1 MMKRFTAILIVF
13 FLGLQIP
20 LYAQV
25 IFYEDFDNVGGPT
38 SGGPGTYTFPAGWLK
53 RNVDNFTPASAVSY
67 INEAWERREDFGE
80 NTLDS
85 CAFSTSWYA
94 PVGIADDWMWTPLI
108 GPLPANCKLKWN
120 AKAYDPSNPDGYSV
134 RIMTVVPTG
143 GTGTIGNQITNS
155 TEVFT
160 IAAEATIWTS
170 RQVDLAAYTGQS
182 IYIGFRNNSNDKFV
196 LLIDDIEVSVQL
208 NYNAALVAV
217 DTLEYTMVP
226 LQQTTSIPLNGYLR
240 NNGLLNITN
249 VQLKV
254 NVYDEMFALQS
265 TFTSSA
271 LPTLAPGATQSFS
284 AGAFT
289 PTVSGAYYFE
299 YLTLITEADGSSSDD
314 TLYNQIYIT
323 DTTYARDNGSVTGAL
338 GIGVGNGF
346 LGQQFTINAATDL
359 RSVTSYITKGYT
371 GRNLGF
377 AIWDMPAGVPLNMI
391 ATTDTLLYPD
401 DSARLYTLNIHGGP
415 LNLLPGDYAFTIIE
429 FDSTVQLAQTSAIF
443 TPGTTWVN
451 WATSPAGTWANNEYF
466 GTGFAKSYLIRP
478 NMYLCPLISNTFSVT
493 LATCGSCPDG
503 NASALPAGGNAP
515 YTYAWSNGDT
525 LQTISTLLPGDYFV
539 TITDAMGCSLIDTV
553 NISYATA
560 IEEQSETFMISPNP
574 NEGVFEVVFEK
585 ELSGNASLDVFNAIG
600 ELIFQNESL
609 PAGTKSYRID
619 LQNVVAGPY
628 VLRLTTTDESIIY
641 KFIVQ

>member
-1 MMKRFTAILIVF
+1 MMKQITAMLFIL
-13 FLGLQIP
+13 FLGIQIT
-20 LYAQV
+20 LNAQV
-25 IFYEDFDNVGGPT
+25 LFYEDFDHVGGPT
-38 SGGPGTYTFPAGWLK
+38 AGGAGTYTFAPGWFL
-53 RNVDNFTPASAVSY
+53 RNVDNRTPNAQVSY
-67 INEAWERREDFGE
+67 VNEAWERREDFGE
-80 NTLDS
+80 NVADS
-85 CAFSTSWYA
+85 CAFSTSYYS
-94 PVGIADDWMWTPLI
+94 PVGIADDWMWTPMI

-120 AKAYDPSNPDGYSV
+120 AKNYDALYPDGYSV
-134 RIMTVVPTG
+134 RIMTVAPTG

-160 IAAEATIWTS
+160 IAAEAATWTS
-170 RQVDLAAYTGQS
+170 REVDLSSYAGQS
-182 IYIGFRNNSNDKFV
+182 IYVGFRNNSNDKFV
-196 LLIDDIEVSVQL
+196 LLIDDVEVSVQL
-208 NYNAALVAV
+208 NYNATLVAI

-226 LQQTTSIPLNGYLR
+226 LQQTTSIPLNGYIK
-240 NNGLLNITN
+240 NTGLLNISN

-271 LPTLAPGATQSFS
+271 LPTLVPGATQTFS

-299 YLTLITEADGSSSDD
+299 YLTLISEADGSSSDD

-346 LGQQFTINAATDL
+346 LGQHFAINTATDL
-359 RSVTSYITKGYT
+359 RSVSCYVTKGYT

-377 AIWDMPAGVPLNMI
+377 AIWDMPSGAPLNMI

-415 LNLLPGDYAFTIIE
+415 LNILPGNYAFTIIE
-429 FDSTVQLAQTSAIF
+429 FDSTVQIGQASAIF

-451 WATSPAGTWANNEYF
+451 WATSPTGTWANNESF
-466 GTGFAKSYLIRP
+466 GTNFSKSYIIRP
-478 NMYLCPLISNTFSVT
+478 NMYLCPLISNTISST

-503 NASALPAGGNAP
+503 TASVVPAGGNAP

-525 LQTISTLLPGDYFV
+525 LQTVSTLLPGDYFV

-553 NISYATA
+553 SVSYATA
-560 IEEQSETFMISPNP
+560 IEEQTETFMISPNP

-600 ELIFQNESL
+600 ERIFQNESL
-609 PAGTKSYRID
+609 PSGTKSYRID